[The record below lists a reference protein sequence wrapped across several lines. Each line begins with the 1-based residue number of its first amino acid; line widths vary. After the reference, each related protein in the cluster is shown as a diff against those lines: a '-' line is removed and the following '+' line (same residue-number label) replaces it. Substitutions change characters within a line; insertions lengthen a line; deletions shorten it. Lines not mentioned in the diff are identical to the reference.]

1 MLRMAS
7 PGRIME
13 LSKDLTLRVGERGD
27 GRSAGR
33 WTGAAAIIKWD
44 RNAACGSTGTWFA
57 VVPRRNKVSIW
68 GNTRLQRGWK
78 EDLNTETRVRKATAG
93 SPSAHGDGHSQLAL

>member
-44 RNAACGSTGTWFA
+44 RNAARGSSGTWFG
-57 VVPRRNKVSIW
+57 VSP
-68 GNTRLQRGWK
+68 GAARSRSGATQDSR
-78 EDLNTETRVRKATAG
+78 EDEKRI
-93 SPSAHGDGHSQLAL
+93 